1 MTLGLMRT
9 TRSAARDWSIWLA
22 GIVLGVVLGSPQSA
36 RATITLS
43 SVADATA
50 SEPSAT
56 SNFGT
61 ATTLDVKY
69 QSANTNDRKSYIRF
83 SLSSVTQTIDAA
95 SVTFTLPSG
104 TGGARTYTL
113 YGLKDNATGN
123 SWSETGITWNNAP
136 ANDTADGGT
145 FTSDA
150 LLLSTVAFGA
160 GGVTTVTF
168 TDVAIKNFLN
178 ADTDDLVTFM
188 LYRTN
193 SNTTVD
199 SFNSREAASGGPLLA
214 LEVPEPAAL
223 SFAGVGA
230 VGLLARRKRR
240 LAAL

>member
-1 MTLGLMRT
+1 MMVIDRRAT
-9 TRSAARDWSIWLA
+9 IWIRPRLVGVAIMA
-22 GIVLGVVLGSPQSA
+22 GVLGVASQPA
-36 RATITLS
+36 RATISLS

-50 SEPSAT
+50 SEPNAT

-61 ATTLDVKY
+61 ATTLEVKN
-69 QSANTNDRKSYIRF
+69 QSATTNERKSYIRF

-150 LLLSTVAFGA
+150 LLLSSVAFGA

-193 SNTTVD
+193 SNATVD
-199 SFNSREAASGGPLLA
+199 TFNSREAASGGPLLSI
-214 LEVPEPAAL
+214 EVPEPSTL
-223 SFAGVGA
+223 SFAGLGA

-240 LAAL
+240 LAGL